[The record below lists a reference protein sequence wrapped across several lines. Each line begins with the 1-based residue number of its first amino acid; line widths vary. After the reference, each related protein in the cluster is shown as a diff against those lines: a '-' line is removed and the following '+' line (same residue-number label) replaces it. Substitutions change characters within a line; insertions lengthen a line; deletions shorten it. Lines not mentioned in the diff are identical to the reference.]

1 LKAFDRPS
9 LIEVGHKV
17 REIFATGSTQAE
29 RIRKT
34 VSDQLV
40 ERMADSIAGELGGK
54 VGIAPRLFLKKL
66 VADVLDR
73 VDLYP
78 DFDPTRDYQLTLK
91 ADELTVEERNRT
103 AANSVDDIPLEL

>member
-1 LKAFDRPS
+1 
-9 LIEVGHKV
+9 
-17 REIFATGSTQAE
+17 
-29 RIRKT
+29 
-34 VSDQLV
+34 
-40 ERMADSIAGELGGK
+40 
-54 VGIAPRLFLKKL
+54 LFLKKL

-78 DFDPTRDYQLTLK
+78 DFDPNRDYQLTLK